1 MEFDV
6 DLLILNVLRNLPRC
20 QIQTG
25 EAGKRYFAAV
35 CKTNEPDPLP
45 CPLFRP

>member
-1 MEFDV
+1 MEYDV